1 MRGAGDPGATPAE
14 SHEEH
19 VVSAVTLSPARPASP
34 ALGMRLRRFVERVRW
49 TPAPRVEGSPARRLA
64 YVGYLVGSMV
74 AWVLVGLG
82 VSALLGALLS

>member
-1 MRGAGDPGATPAE
+1 
-14 SHEEH
+14 
-19 VVSAVTLSPARPASP
+19 
-34 ALGMRLRRFVERVRW
+34 MRLRRFVERVRW
-49 TPAPRVEGSPARRLA
+49 TPAPRFEGSPARRLA